1 MRVLD
6 LTRLLPGP
14 LATLLLADLGA
25 DIVKVEEPGGGDF
38 LRHLPPLTSDGTGGM
53 FAALNRG
60 KRSIEIDLKSAE
72 GARLLRALCAKAD
85 VLVEGFRPG
94 VLERLG
100 LSPQMLLEE
109 FPRLIVCSISGFGQT
124 GPWRE
129 RAGHDIGYLAL
140 SGALAR
146 CGADGLLPPQLP
158 GVQIADVMGGAQSA
172 AIGILAALLERAQ
185 TGRGRLLDISMTEG
199 AMGALLPYF
208 GAQTGH
214 GPQARGDDMLS
225 GSHPF
230 YRVYA
235 CSDGR
240 AMALGALEPKFWQRF
255 CDALAHPEW
264 VARQFDRTLSA
275 ELDALFLSRTRD
287 DWCAVL
293 GPLDCCAEP
302 VLEAHELSAHPQ
314 HAARD
319 LFVDVGPLKML
330 RTQPALVQA
339 AHLPRRSAPQP
350 GAQREEILR
359 DYGVTESDCG

>member
-1 MRVLD
+1 VRVLD

-25 DIVKVEEPGGGDF
+25 DVVKVEEPGGGDF

-60 KRSIEIDLKSAE
+60 KRSIELDLKSVA

-94 VLERLG
+94 VLERLR
-100 LSPQMLLEE
+100 LSPQTLLEE

-146 CGADGLLPPQLP
+146 CGADQARPPQLP
-158 GVQIADVMGGAQSA
+158 GVQIADIMGGAQPA

-199 AMGALLPYF
+199 AMGALLPYL
-208 GAQTGH
+208 GAHASQE
-214 GPQARGDDMLS
+214 PQARGDDMLS

-230 YRVYA
+230 YRVYGCA
-235 CSDGR
+235 DGR

-264 VARQFDRTLSA
+264 VPRQFDRALST
-275 ELDALFLSRTRD
+275 ELDALFLTRPRD
-287 DWCAVL
+287 DWAAML
-293 GPLDCCAEP
+293 SPLDCCAEP
-302 VLEAHELSAHPQ
+302 VLDAHELASHPQ

-319 LFVDVGPLKML
+319 LFVEAGSQRLL
-330 RTQPALVQA
+330 RTQPTLVPTAQ
-339 AHLPRRSAPQP
+339 LPRTPAPQA

-359 DYGVTESDCG
+359 DYGVVETDCG